1 MTNKKYIHKKTAI
14 VRLVDKLRTRKRT
27 EASYVT
33 REYLFVSPLSL
44 FLRDAMSL
52 GTTYDGTDGTDG
64 TTISK
69 INRNPS
75 VV

>member
-1 MTNKKYIHKKTAI
+1 
-14 VRLVDKLRTRKRT
+14 